1 MPSLVVCVSSA
12 MLDAVT
18 VLYVYVSIAGISPGC
33 ADDYLHDIDC
43 QWIDITDV
51 SPGSYIFK
59 VRTHVTIKKTV

>member
-1 MPSLVVCVSSA
+1 MF
-12 MLDAVT
+12 DDVT
-18 VLYVYVSIAGISPGC
+18 VLYVSVAGISPGC

-59 VRTHVTIKKTV
+59 VRTHVTIKKPV